1 MKRLVCLLSA
11 VVLSAAAAL
20 AQPIAPDPAFRV
32 GRLDNGMTYYLYH
45 NENPPGCAEFY
56 IAHHGGALPEGD
68 RPNGHAHLLEH
79 MALTGTKHYPGKA
92 LLETMAKDE
101 VR

>member
-45 NENPPGCAEFY
+45 NENPPGCVF
-56 IAHHGGALPEGD
+56 PEGF
-68 RPNGHAHLLEH
+68 LF
-79 MALTGTKHYPGKA
+79 T
-92 LLETMAKDE
+92 
-101 VR
+101 VI